1 METEKNK
8 ERILDTFVNRCIDNI
23 IKHDLIEGVT
33 DVKSF
38 AEFALPLELDDD
50 RLVEGIG
57 QGAAM
62 TYENL
67 SDEEK
72 NKLKNFSI
80 RVHAIRD
87 IPNGDCSRRVDNIEV
102 WSGTLLEIVHNRI
115 RQRLKDNQ
123 LECVYLKNLHKSM
136 SNKSEQS
143 SYCVYPFIKA

>member
-1 METEKNK
+1 MDSKTYDDKVLEMY
-8 ERILDTFVNRCIDNI
+8 VNRCIDSI
-23 IKHDLIEGVT
+23 IKHGLIEGVT

-62 TYENL
+62 TYEDL

-72 NKLKNFSI
+72 NKLRNFSI
-80 RVHAIRD
+80 RVHAIKD
-87 IPNGDCSRRVDNIEV
+87 NPNGDCSRRVDNIEV

-115 RQRLKDNQ
+115 RQQ
-123 LECVYLKNLHKSM
+123 LSKM
-136 SNKSEQS
+136 
-143 SYCVYPFIKA
+143 IKLE